1 MIPLPINTLSLRLRH
16 IVVEDAVRMMELNA
30 EPSTR
35 QWLPSHVYANE
46 QDAIERMKHLTSC
59 YSEPGDPRVG
69 PYVLAVDHLATGALL
84 GHVGFSPFYAD
95 VEVSYAIAENQRQR
109 GYGSEALSY
118 ACQWAAS
125 SFNLS
130 SLLALTESANAP
142 SRLTLERARFA
153 HVHDSVMRFQGIEQ
167 LVSRYL
173 WRPSTSK
180 AQ

>member
-1 MIPLPINTLSLRLRH
+1 
-16 IVVEDAVRMMELNA
+16 MMELNA

-46 QDAIERMKHLTSC
+46 QEATERMKYLISC

-69 PYVLAVDHLATGALL
+69 PYVLAVDHLASGTLL
-84 GHVGFSPFYAD
+84 GHVGFSSSYAD
-95 VEVSYAIAENQRQR
+95 VEVSYAIAENHRQR

-125 SFNLS
+125 SFDLP

-142 SRLTLERARFA
+142 SRLTLERARFV
-153 HVHDSVMRFQGIEQ
+153 HVEDSVMRFQGTEQ
-167 LVSRYL
+167 VVSRYL
-173 WRPSTSK
+173 WLSSTGK
-180 AQ
+180 AQVG